1 MTNKPRWCY
10 RHLLIYTIMLLAF
23 TFVGFAVE
31 IFLLPFNEV
40 SLAGAMLL
48 EKMNVCHHPV
58 EATKLLW
65 EQVKE
70 RKG

>member
-1 MTNKPRWCY
+1 MSGLHWCY
-10 RHLLIYTIMLLAF
+10 RYPVTYTILLWTL

-31 IFLLPFNEV
+31 MLLLPFNAV
-40 SLAGAMLL
+40 SLAGAILL

-58 EATKLLW
+58 KATKLLW

-70 RKG
+70 MKE